1 MTDREVHERY
11 MVPME
16 VLCAYEGWMLC
27 GTKDKTE
34 GHWDYD
40 ASDLE
45 RLGMVMTLRGI
56 GFSEKE
62 TEAYMRLES
71 SEEKTDQQRIQM
83 LNEKRKAI
91 LEEIHSKE
99 KQISCLDYLQYEI
112 TDVLLRKEN
121 KQENT
126 TLKRN
131 PFVRQDFCSKVV
143 FFFLSAGKC
152 ITFSGTDRSGCAG
165 INAEGTAANSRL
177 MIRLLFI

>member
-16 VLCAYEGWMLC
+16 VLCAYEGWMLY
-27 GTKDKTE
+27 GTEAKTE
-34 GHWDYD
+34 GYWDYD

-56 GFSEKE
+56 GFSEEE

-112 TDVLLRKEN
+112 TGCTSEKRK
-121 KQENT
+121 
-126 TLKRN
+126 
-131 PFVRQDFCSKVV
+131 
-143 FFFLSAGKC
+143 
-152 ITFSGTDRSGCAG
+152 
-165 INAEGTAANSRL
+165 
-177 MIRLLFI
+177 